1 MGEENKRGKDPRK
14 FTWQEILTFIAGA
27 GYVAS
32 PIDLMSEAVL
42 GPLGLGDDA
51 IAIIIAGVTLYK
63 AVKRFREH
71 RPVPGT
77 TGDTKQGASS
87 TTGASGSGAS
97 APGGSTP
104 GTSAPGASSSGPAAP
119 GTYATGKTI
128 PGTAED
134 VTPNRKPG
142 R

>member
-1 MGEENKRGKDPRK
+1 MGDENKRGKDPRK

-71 RPVPGT
+71 RPAEGT
-77 TGDTKQGASS
+77 AKDASS
-87 TTGASGSGAS
+87 GKAGTGT
-97 APGGSTP
+97 STP
-104 GTSAPGASSSGPAAP
+104 DGTPSGTSSSDSGTPGR
-119 GTYATGKTI
+119 YATGKTI

>member
-32 PIDLMSEAVL
+32 PIDLLSEGVL

-51 IAIIIAGVTLYK
+51 IAIVIAGVTLFK
-63 AVKRFREH
+63 AVQRFRKH
-71 RPVPGT
+71 RAEPGT
-77 TGDTKQGASS
+77 AGGSSAGGAAKDAGGASS
-87 TTGASGSGAS
+87 GTTR
-97 APGGSTP
+97 P
-104 GTSAPGASSSGPAAP
+104 GPAP
-119 GTYATGKTI
+119 SGKTI

-134 VTPNRKPG
+134 VTDRRPR

>member
-1 MGEENKRGKDPRK
+1 MGEESKRGKDPRK
-14 FTWQEILTFIAGA
+14 FTWQEIFTFIAGA

-32 PIDLMSEAVL
+32 PIDLLSESVL

-63 AVKRFREH
+63 AVQRFRKH

-77 TGDTKQGASS
+77 TGDKASGGTGTGTSGTGSS
-87 TTGASGSGAS
+87 T
-97 APGGSTP
+97 PDGSTP
-104 GTSAPGASSSGPAAP
+104 GASASTRSP

-134 VTPNRKPG
+134 VTPDRRPE

>member
-1 MGEENKRGKDPRK
+1 MGEESKRGKDPRK
-14 FTWQEILTFIAGA
+14 FTWQEIFTFIAGA

-32 PIDLMSEAVL
+32 PIDLLSEAVL

-51 IAIIIAGVTLYK
+51 IAIVIAGVTLYK
-63 AVKRFREH
+63 AVQRFRKH

-77 TGDTKQGASS
+77 TGDTASDG
-87 TTGASGSGAS
+87 TGTGGSGA
-97 APGGSTP
+97 GTSTP
-104 GTSAPGASSSGPAAP
+104 GGTAPGASSSTAAP
-119 GTYATGKTI
+119 GSYATGKTI

-134 VTPNRKPG
+134 VTPDRRTK

>member
-1 MGEENKRGKDPRK
+1 MREENKRGKDPRK

-51 IAIIIAGVTLYK
+51 IAIVIAGVTLFK
-63 AVKRFREH
+63 AVQRFRKH
-71 RPVPGT
+71 RTEPGKAGDAPGT
-77 TGDTKQGASS
+77 RGPGTATPGG
-87 TTGASGSGAS
+87 TGAGVPPSGTG
-97 APGGSTP
+97 APGG
-104 GTSAPGASSSGPAAP
+104 APS
-119 GTYATGKTI
+119 GKTI

-134 VTPNRKPG
+134 VTDRKH
-142 R
+142 RR

>member
-32 PIDLMSEAVL
+32 PIDLLSEGVL

-63 AVKRFREH
+63 AVQRFRKH
-71 RPVPGT
+71 RDVP
-77 TGDTKQGASS
+77 
-87 TTGASGSGAS
+87 GASGPTTGGSPGGPTTGTS
-97 APGGSTP
+97 RPGPGAPGNTV
-104 GTSAPGASSSGPAAP
+104 
-119 GTYATGKTI
+119 

-134 VTPNRKPG
+134 VTDRRPR

>member
-1 MGEENKRGKDPRK
+1 MREENKRGKDPRK

-32 PIDLMSEAVL
+32 PIDLLSEGVL

-63 AVKRFREH
+63 AVQRFRKH

-77 TGDTKQGASS
+77 SGDTTAG
-87 TTGASGSGAS
+87 TTGAGA
-97 APGGSTP
+97 STP
-104 GTSAPGASSSGPAAP
+104 GGTGAGVPRSDTGTPGRAPS
-119 GTYATGKTI
+119 GKTI

-134 VTPNRKPG
+134 VTPGRKP
-142 R
+142 RR

>member
-1 MGEENKRGKDPRK
+1 MGEESKRGKDPRK

-32 PIDLMSEAVL
+32 PIDLLSEGVL

-63 AVKRFREH
+63 AVQRFRKH

-77 TGDTKQGASS
+77 SDGTTSGGAGTGSSDTGTSTSGGGAQGSPSS
-87 TTGASGSGAS
+87 TTP
-97 APGGSTP
+97 PGG
-104 GTSAPGASSSGPAAP
+104 
-119 GTYATGKTI
+119 YATGRTI

-134 VTPNRKPG
+134 VTPGRKP
-142 R
+142 RR

>member
-1 MGEENKRGKDPRK
+1 MGEEKKRGKDPRK

-32 PIDLMSEAVL
+32 PIDLLSEGVL

-63 AVKRFREH
+63 AVQRFRKH

-77 TGDTKQGASS
+77 TGDG
-87 TTGASGSGAS
+87 GAS
-97 APGGSTP
+97 APGAGTSTP
-104 GTSAPGASSSGPAAP
+104 GGSTAKPSSSDSATPGA
-119 GTYATGKTI
+119 YATGKTI

-134 VTPNRKPG
+134 VTPDRRP
-142 R
+142 RR